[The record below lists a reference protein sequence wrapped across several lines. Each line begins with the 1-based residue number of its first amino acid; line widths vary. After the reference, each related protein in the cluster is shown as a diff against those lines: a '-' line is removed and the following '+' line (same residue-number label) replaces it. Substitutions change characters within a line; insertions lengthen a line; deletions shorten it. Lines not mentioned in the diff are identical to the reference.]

1 MASPSRSPTS
11 FAVSQ
16 DDVEML
22 RNLFSGGKKNLI
34 QSWSD
39 KESLEVDSGSLIGC
53 LSAPAGSFAPEEA
66 IKLLCEDPD
75 LAACFELDAGTG
87 ERYTVGQHT
96 ERVLACFER
105 YFSSQ
110 FTGTIPL
117 SQFRLFLLL
126 HDIGKGHAVAEIP
139 FPSAERKRKE
149 LEMTSQILEKTMRFL
164 QIPEKNIR
172 IFLRLVKEDLIGDY
186 LKEIDPNPDEAAA
199 RLRKLAC
206 EAEMDCMAFLDLYEL
221 FFFSDAVSYPIL
233 AEMIFVRDEATGALE
248 HAPANAR
255 KMEALRKTVAQTEDE
270 KRAKMLL
277 LKNSAADALELFLG
291 KAFPLNKK
299 ALRNGFFEHLPEI
312 TRNLRERHSLLLKTS
327 PLEDQMFKPVKKA
340 IRNLLLYV
348 ALTNPRR
355 AETGPSY
362 QKYLSRT
369 MGQGNLG
376 IGESLSSIF
385 SAVLSAEQTCALEE
399 LLQEAAE
406 FRRDTLL
413 KFSPVKV
420 LHAIRKTDPEAHID
434 ELEYLALRTHGTQSP
449 LLVQLPK
456 TAFALVPTGKLPRS
470 VVPLSGEL
478 ERGCDAMGV
487 NRNNLSFTMI
497 EGVDTA
503 LSYACNCS
511 FEVSMEREMK
521 TVAAFL
527 GLQLTRIQ
535 SCASPEECVRA
546 SYAIRRLKLLDP
558 DGSKEL
564 IQQSA
569 FHLERLD
576 KQFKSLPDPDDAYWK
591 VKTDCMRSALDD
603 IRQAIVEPLEPLT
616 AEEREAVVSPFPM
629 VVGSA
634 RLLARP
640 VNVLLSNEYLVS
652 GTARLGKEIRTL
664 FVPQE
669 RIAAAGSML
678 AKLGIG
684 YKVRI
689 LPFEVL
695 ERAKHL
701 HLCAAPYL
709 ADILS
714 RKKLEAALY

>member
-1 MASPSRSPTS
+1 MASPSRPLASC
-11 FAVSQ
+11 AVTQ
-16 DDVEML
+16 DDIEML
-22 RNLFSGGKKNLI
+22 RNLFSRGNRDPLE
-34 QSWSD
+34 SWAD
-39 KESLEVDSGSLIGC
+39 KRSLEVDSGSLIGC
-53 LSAPAGSFAPEEA
+53 LSAPAGSFAPEGA

-75 LAACFELDAGTG
+75 LAACFGLDAGTG
-87 ERYTVGQHT
+87 ERYTVGEHT
-96 ERVLACFER
+96 ERVLACFEKH
-105 YFSSQ
+105 FSSH

-126 HDIGKGHAVAEIP
+126 HDIGKGHAAAEIP
-139 FPSAERKRKE
+139 VPSPQRKRKE
-149 LEMTSQILEKTMRFL
+149 LEMTSQILEITMRFL

-172 IFLRLVKEDLIGDY
+172 VFLRLVKEDFLGDY
-186 LKEIDPNPDEAAA
+186 LKESDPNPEEAAA

-206 EAEMDCMAFLDLYEL
+206 EAEMDSMAFLDLYEL
-221 FFFSDAVSYPIL
+221 YFNSDAASYPIL
-233 AEMIFVRDEATGALE
+233 EESIFVRDEATGALE
-248 HAPANAR
+248 HGPANAQ
-255 KMEALRKTVAQTEDE
+255 KMEALRKTLAQTEDE

-277 LKNSAADALELFLG
+277 LQNSAADALELFLG

-312 TRNLRERHSLLLKTS
+312 TRNLRAHHSLLLKTS
-327 PLEDQMFKPVKKA
+327 PLEDQMFKSVKKA
-340 IRNLLLYV
+340 IRDLLLYI

-376 IGESLSSIF
+376 IGDSLSSVF
-385 SAVLSAEQTCALEE
+385 ANQLSAEQSRSLEE

-456 TAFALVPTGKLPRS
+456 TGFTLVPTGKLPRS

-503 LSYACNCS
+503 LSYACNRS
-511 FEVSMEREMK
+511 FEVSMEREKK

-569 FHLERLD
+569 VHLERLA
-576 KQFKSLPDPDDAYWK
+576 KQFESLPDADDAYWK
-591 VKTDCMRSALDD
+591 VKTECMESALDD
-603 IRQAIVEPLEPLT
+603 VRQAIEEPLEPLT

-629 VVGSA
+629 VLGST
-634 RLLARP
+634 RLFARP
-640 VNVLLSNEYLVS
+640 VNALLSNEYLVS

-664 FVPQE
+664 FVPQD
-669 RIAAAGSML
+669 RIAAAGRML

-701 HLCAAPYL
+701 HLSAAPYL